1 MNKQLQIKTEENV
14 RVCAFTGHREIDEHF
29 SVEKLNIQIE
39 TLIKNGVDT
48 FYNGGAMGFD
58 LIAAKQILAF
68 KEKYPHIKLVI
79 CVPYYGQEK
88 YYAQEEKKAYA
99 NVCKNADEVVILSE
113 HYYKGCN
120 LARDRYMADRAD
132 VLIAYL
138 KKTSG
143 GTAYTVSYFQKKYKN
158 KEIIHI

>member
-1 MNKQLQIKTEENV
+1 MNTQLQIKTEENV
-14 RVCAFTGHREIDEHF
+14 RACAFTGHREIDEHF

-48 FYNGGAMGFD
+48 FYNGGAVGFD

-68 KEKYPHIKLVI
+68 KEKYPHIKLVV

-99 NVCKNADEVVILSE
+99 NVCKNADEVVVLSE
-113 HYYKGCN
+113 HYYKGCFLKRN
-120 LARDRYMADRAD
+120 DYLCERAD
-132 VLIAYL
+132 ALLAYQHSE
-138 KKTSG
+138 KG
-143 GTAYTVSYFQKKYKN
+143 GTAYTVKKFK
-158 KEIIHI
+158 KTGGKIILL